1 MGTMVGLLMV
11 LAAAAIAAALGFAR
25 RAARLRRQYQWV
37 DDVEEEG
44 RRLRAQAQRDA
55 IRTRNDAADEA
66 ARARADAARARA
78 DVEHELAAVRAELTT
93 ELARRAELAD
103 AYAGVKATFDRL
115 AGEVWSL
122 EENLEDISYGLYRPH
137 YSFDT
142 PEEFKT
148 ELMRVRTRQADM
160 ARGGVATAAISVR
173 IADDPAQQHD
183 EAASADATTAVT
195 TGAAGGA
202 AGAGGP
208 PALIG
213 GAATK
218 LIARLALRAFNGESD
233 AAVAKVTWNNIERME
248 YRIRTAFDAI
258 NQLLAGLGVAV
269 SPKYRDLKLAELRL
283 EHELAERKREIAEEQ
298 RRVRDQ
304 LEADAQR
311 QRDAEEARAEAEAYE
326 ARFVRALETARTE
339 LAHAGGDDFHR
350 VRRVAELERMRAEAH
365 TRTVRARAIAERT
378 RAGYLYIVSNIGA
391 FGEGVVKIGMTR
403 RLDPLDEIR
412 ELEAT
417 GAVPFGFD
425 VHALAYSDD
434 APALVRRFHQRFRD
448 RSVNLVDHGK
458 EFFTV
463 EIAELEA
470 FAQERGLP
478 VAFTHV
484 PEARE
489 YRESVA
495 ARMTQSSRDRSGRK
509 DTFPPAIAATP

>member
-11 LAAAAIAAALGFAR
+11 LSAAAIAAALGFAR
-25 RAARLRRQYQWV
+25 RAARLRRQYQWI

-44 RRLRAQAQRDA
+44 RRLRAGAQRDA
-55 IRTRNDAADEA
+55 IRTRNDAAD
-66 ARARADAARARA
+66 DAARARA
-78 DVEHELAAVRAELTT
+78 EAARVRADVELELAGVRAELAT

-173 IADDPAQQHD
+173 IADDPAQQRD
-183 EAASADATTAVT
+183 EATGADATSAVT
-195 TGAAGGA
+195 TGTGPTAGALPALTGGA
-202 AGAGGP
+202 AS
-208 PALIG
+208 
-213 GAATK
+213 K

-233 AAVAKVTWNNIERME
+233 AAVAKVTWNNVERME
-248 YRIRTAFDAI
+248 YRIRTAFDAV
-258 NQLLAGLGVAV
+258 NQLLGGLGVAV

-311 QRDAEEARAEAEAYE
+311 QRDAEDARAEAEAYE
-326 ARFVRALETARTE
+326 ARFVRALETARAE

-350 VRRVAELERMRAEAH
+350 VRRVTELERMRAEAH

-412 ELEAT
+412 ELEAS
-417 GAVPFGFD
+417 GAVPFAFD
-425 VHALAYSDD
+425 VHALAYSED
-434 APALVRRFHQRFRD
+434 AQALVRRFHQRFRD

-458 EFFTV
+458 EFFAV

-470 FAQERGLP
+470 FATERGLP
-478 VAFTHV
+478 VVFTHV

-495 ARMTQSSRDRSGRK
+495 ARMTQSSRDRSTRK
-509 DTFPPAIAATP
+509 DTFPPAITADVGT